1 MSHPSTKKSGQA
13 IIFLMM
19 VVLIGLLVV
28 IWNFDLHRV
37 ITAKIR
43 VRNATDAAALA
54 AARWQGITLNMI
66 GDLNLIQAAIL
77 SNEAE
82 SQAGLPTFQVPSEIR
97 ELHELRARLAFI
109 GPLAAYSIAQQ
120 TAFENGAFHDPA
132 LAEDVRF
139 LAEEI
144 REQEGYQPYD
154 NAFDDY
160 AELLELLADNGV
172 AVGAFTPRIPAHPL
186 TQEKFYGAIAQA
198 LAGWWCP
205 MHDYEYELENYDGID
220 SWTKLD
226 TEFDYNYVFD
236 LKLDE
241 FTSVAANADI
251 GSRPSVTSFETPDE
265 FETALSNYLAIT
277 EETGIVPTFGQP
289 DYAYVGMY
297 PREPDADITWH
308 VYNGSWARRWPKP
321 TYYDEET
328 DEEGGQF
335 PLRSAVRPEYNYIGA
350 VAGLSMSTPVG
361 RGILSTTDNET
372 VDLVYKAKAM
382 PFGSLESNGGTETP
396 YYLGIVFPSFE
407 DVRLIHSDIGGRVLS
422 AAFYRHMVEH
432 LAAYLEGGPEASDPD
447 CRYCKLLRKWETLDR
462 ETGLEWLEQAYEDDD
477 NNPCEPDDD
486 EDRSWGKTGGGSTGG
501 S

>member
-1 MSHPSTKKSGQA
+1 MPHRTTKKSGQA
-13 IIFLMM
+13 LIFLMV

-82 SQAGLPTFQVPSEIR
+82 DQAGLPTFQVPSEINV
-97 ELHELRARLAFI
+97 LHELRARLAFI

-132 LAEDVRF
+132 LEADLRF

-144 REQEGYQPYD
+144 RDQEGYQPYA

-172 AVGAFTPRIPAHPL
+172 AAGAFTPRIPAHPL

-205 MHDYEYELENYDGID
+205 MHPYEYELENYDGID

-226 TEFDYNYVFD
+226 TDFNYNYVFN
-236 LKLDE
+236 LNLYE
-241 FTSVAANADI
+241 FTSMPA
-251 GSRPSVTSFETPDE
+251 GSDGGRFRPGITDFQTFDD
-265 FETALSNYLAIT
+265 FYNALSNYLVTA
-277 EETGIVPTFGQP
+277 EEKGIVPGYGSP
-289 DYAYVGMY
+289 DFVITGMY
-297 PREPDADITWH
+297 PREPDADIRWH
-308 VYNGSWARRWPKP
+308 AYDGSWARRWPEP

-335 PLRSAVRPEYNYIGA
+335 PLRSGIRYEYDYIGA
-350 VAGLSMSTPVG
+350 VAGLSVSAPVG
-361 RGILSTTDNET
+361 RGILATTDNET
-372 VDLVYKAKAM
+372 LDLVYKSKAM
-382 PFGSLESNGGTETP
+382 PFGYYPDVAQPP
-396 YYLGIVFPSFE
+396 YYLGFVFPVFT
-407 DVRLIHSDIGGRVLS
+407 DVRLIHSDIGGRVLD
-422 AAFYRHMVEH
+422 AKFYRHVVEH
-432 LAAYLEGGPEASDPD
+432 LAVYLESGPETTDPD
-447 CRYCKLLRKWETLDR
+447 CRYCKLLRAWETLDR
-462 ETGLEWLEQAYEDDD
+462 ESGLAWLKEAYEDDD

-486 EDRSWGKTGGGSTGG
+486 EDRPWGKAGGGATGG